1 MVIIETEKE
10 FQRLQRNIEAQESI
24 WIPVFSDSFKH
35 YCNNRISFIYIYLI
49 DDKTDY
55 IISFNHKDC
64 LNWKSERLQ
73 QLKTNHNIYVLNK
86 KSFSYFYPYTILD
99 IDLLNWFQHNETLKL
114 EDCDT
119 EVHESFNRWY
129 YNVPWIND
137 LIPITRH
144 YERCRLICD
153 LAKET
158 ISDSIVDQSFE
169 EYNALVIDNLAAI
182 ERNGLRIDYDRFVE
196 KLSANNIER
205 QTAYTEYNIYTNTG
219 RPSNRFGG
227 VNYGAL
233 KKEDGSREA
242 FISRFERGMLV
253 EFDYDSY
260 HVRIISELIGH
271 DLPSDSLHEWL
282 GRQYFNTPFLT
293 NEQYEESKQITF
305 RQLYGGVERQYEHIE
320 FFQAIKSFINK
331 LWIQY
336 QTQGY
341 IQTPIFGR
349 KIFRKWFTDM
359 NANKL
364 FNYYLQATETEQN
377 IIILNNVT
385 ELLQNKQSKL
395 ILYTYDS
402 FLFDFDLADGKDLL
416 LKLKDML
423 QHDKFPVKIKAG
435 KNYHSMK
442 DMTNKTS

>member
-10 FQRLQRNIEAQESI
+10 FQKLQRNIEAQESI

-35 YCNNRISFIYIYLI
+35 YCNNRISFVYIYLLE
-49 DDKTDY
+49 DNQDY

-64 LNWKSERLQ
+64 INWKSERLQ
-73 QLKTNHNIYVLNK
+73 QLKTNHNIYALNK
-86 KSFSYFYPYTILD
+86 KSFSYFYPYTVLD
-99 IDLLNWFQHNETLKL
+99 IDLMNWFISNDTMPL

-144 YERCRLICD
+144 YERCR
-153 LAKET
+153 
-158 ISDSIVDQSFE
+158 SIRQHVQSIMPDIHIDTSFE
-169 EYNALVIDNLAAI
+169 EYNAIVIDNLAVI
-182 ERNGLRIDYDRFVE
+182 ERNGLHIDYDKFVE
-196 KLSANNIER
+196 KLSANGIER
-205 QTAYTEYNIYTNTG
+205 NTAFTEYNIYTNTG

-233 KKEDGSREA
+233 KKDDGSREA
-242 FISRFERGMLV
+242 FTSRFERGMLI

-260 HVRIISELIGH
+260 HVRIIAELIGH
-271 DLPSDSLHEWL
+271 PLPKDSIHEWL
-282 GRQYFNTPFLT
+282 GRQYFNTPVLSDEHY
-293 NEQYEESKQITF
+293 EQAKQITF
-305 RQLYGGVERQYEHIE
+305 RQLYGGVESQYEHIQ
-320 FFQAIKSFINK
+320 FFQDIKSFINK

-349 KIFRKWFTDM
+349 KIKRAWFPDM

-377 IIILNNVT
+377 MIILNNVN
-385 ELLQNKQSKL
+385 EVLQHKTSKL

-402 FLFDFDLADGKDLL
+402 FLFDYDLSDGKDLL
-416 LKLKDML
+416 LQIRQVLE
-423 QHDKFPVKIKAG
+423 HDKFPVKIKAG
-435 KNYHSMK
+435 KNFNEMVDYTKKIS
-442 DMTNKTS
+442 